1 MLSNQNQCGFSALT
15 NKRKTRRI
23 KLMDIMKTEAV
34 RDELMKV
41 DSKFRDL
48 VHQHQS
54 YEDRL
59 NELSSLTY
67 PSEEEQL
74 EEINIKKLKLSLKD
88 QMYAKIDEYTNSH

>member
-1 MLSNQNQCGFSALT
+1 
-15 NKRKTRRI
+15 
-23 KLMDIMKTEAV
+23 MDISKTEAV

-67 PSEEEQL
+67 PNEDEQL
-74 EEINIKKLKLSLKD
+74 EEIKIKKLKLNLKD
-88 QMYAKIDEYTNSH
+88 QMYAKIDEYANANANSH

>member
-1 MLSNQNQCGFSALT
+1 
-15 NKRKTRRI
+15 
-23 KLMDIMKTEAV
+23 MDIIKTEAV

-59 NELSSLTY
+59 NELSNLTY
-67 PSEEEQL
+67 PSEDEQL
-74 EEINIKKLKLSLKD
+74 EEINLKKLKLSLKD